1 MRQTTGV
8 GGGESAQREIAGAN
22 VGVQLV
28 FSAAVLLEGAKQ
40 AAVGFAERRGLDAA
54 GHDGGINMAVVS
66 RVADRDGQV
75 AEVEFDV
82 LVAGDSLDGEVSGR
96 HADKE
101 HGRTGDFDSDFQI
114 VLWTAKDAQ
123 VRVIV
128 PVLEA
133 HCEFAGVVSI
143 APIQVD
149 GNLVVVVTHDPEL
162 PGTKVKA

>member
-1 MRQTTGV
+1 
-8 GGGESAQREIAGAN
+8 
-22 VGVQLV
+22 
-28 FSAAVLLEGAKQ
+28 
-40 AAVGFAERRGLDAA
+40 
-54 GHDGGINMAVVS
+54 MAVVS

-82 LVAGDSLDGEVSGR
+82 LVAGEVSGR